1 MACCELGEDQEI
13 PSSHSAPCPLK
24 HLSTVLKAPTYH
36 PPRYIDILTHATV
49 LTGGSVPGSSLS
61 NRSEASQKA
70 GERYI
75 FEPAQC
81 PFHDDLSHLWS
92 LPASRR
98 DESMQRVLQ
107 PDSVVLQC
115 SASKRRLV
123 GAQGALQEN
132 KEGEAAG
139 RERCLI
145 HPGPTSSC
153 DTITRRE

>member
-1 MACCELGEDQEI
+1 MACCERRPGDTQAFRI
-13 PSSHSAPCPLK
+13 APCPPK

-36 PPRYIDILTHATV
+36 PPRYFDSLTHATV
-49 LTGGSVPGSSLS
+49 FTGGSVPGSSLS

-75 FEPAQC
+75 FEPARC
-81 PFHDDLSHLWS
+81 PFHDGLSPLRS
-92 LPASRR
+92 LPATRR
-98 DESMQRVLQ
+98 DETMQRV

-115 SASKRRLV
+115 STSKRRLV

-139 RERCLI
+139 RERCWL